1 MSNYWTVSKGKANHT
16 GHTCRECRGTI
27 FSNEPICVRDGRKI
41 RLFYHENCFSG
52 DADPRTQGS
61 SSYSDK
67 SWRIRDKAPVVKG
80 RGKWWTSEY
89 GYRGHVVAP
98 ALMNL
103 GPSSRASSG
112 PSAALRR
119 PSAVVIDQFRAEK
132 LVAVERRK
140 QKTLEPSSS
149 PDEAF
154 RVDDAI
160 DTSKVEQSLTCELSC
175 MQRVD
180 ENQEKSATEC
190 RLMEPAVKRYFIQ
203 KVKRFSR

>member
-27 FSNEPICVRDGRKI
+27 FSNEPICVRDCRKI
-41 RLFYHENCFSG
+41 RLFYHKNCFSG

-61 SSYSDK
+61 SSYTDK
-67 SWRIRDKAPVVKG
+67 SWQIRDKAPVVKG

-98 ALMNL
+98 APMNL

-119 PSAVVIDQFRAEK
+119 PSAIVVKDQFRAEK
-132 LVAVERRK
+132 LVAWERQK
-140 QKTLEPSSS
+140 QKRQLEPSSS
-149 PDEAF
+149 PDEAL
-154 RVDDAI
+154 RVDNTI
-160 DTSKVEQSLTCELSC
+160 DTFKVEQNLTCESSC

-180 ENQEKSATEC
+180 ENQEKSATGC
-190 RLMEPAVKRYFIQ
+190 RLMEPTVN
-203 KVKRFSR
+203 RFLSFSH